1 MTVWSKKWNQ
11 RLSNTYY
18 ETGVDRMNE
27 KQMKLIESGMK
38 LFATKGYHRT
48 SVQEITSE
56 AGVSKGSFY
65 VYFQSKEEFM
75 LTAYQYFYTQ
85 IKEKIERVKLE
96 NLPPAESLAKQI
108 TVWLQYIYEHKDFI
122 ILHMKENISIAG
134 NVDDWAKEI
143 KVDSYHWMRENIENI
158 YGKQAIK
165 AILLDLVIQM
175 EGLLQSYTKWKIVDD
190 VNLEVDQVGP
200 FLVRRLDDLVKGM
213 QERQE
218 APLIPLE
225 QISADYEARMQAC
238 RSCRSIP
245 ETLLLL
251 KNKVQLLALPSEKI
265 DKLQEVIEVLEME
278 LAKEDWQPVLI
289 QGLLAHFKSI
299 SEVEK
304 ECLEL
309 ADLLGVEL
317 LT

>member
-1 MTVWSKKWNQ
+1 
-11 RLSNTYY
+11 
-18 ETGVDRMNE
+18 
-27 KQMKLIESGMK
+27 MK

-48 SVQEITSE
+48 SVQEITSD

-75 LTAYQYFYTQ
+75 LTAYQYFYTR

-96 NLPPAESLAKQI
+96 NLSPTSSMAKQI
-108 TVWLQYIYEHKDFI
+108 TVWLQYIYEHKDFL

-134 NVDDWAKEI
+134 SVDEWAKEI

-165 AILLDLVIQM
+165 HILFDLVIQT

-190 VNLEVDQVGP
+190 VNLDVNQVGL

-218 APLIPLE
+218 EPLISIE
-225 QISADYEARMQAC
+225 QIPADYEAQKQAC

-245 ETLLLL
+245 EVLVLL
-251 KNKVQLLALPSEKI
+251 KNKVQSLALPSGKI
-265 DKLQEVIEVLEME
+265 DQLLAVIEVLEME

-299 SEVEK
+299 SEVEA
-304 ECLEL
+304 ECQEL
-309 ADLLGVEL
+309 ATLLDVEL
-317 LT
+317 LS

>member
-1 MTVWSKKWNQ
+1 MTTWSKNETNEC
-11 RLSNTYY
+11 LITYY
-18 ETGVDRMNE
+18 ETGVVMNE

-56 AGVSKGSFY
+56 AGISKGSFY

-96 NLPPAESLAKQI
+96 DLPPKESLAKQI

-134 NVDDWAKEI
+134 SVGEWAKEI

-158 YGKQAIK
+158 YGRQKIK
-165 AILLDLVIQM
+165 SILIDLVIQM
-175 EGLLQSYTKWKIVDD
+175 EGLLHSYTQWKIVDD

-213 QERQE
+213 QDRKET
-218 APLIPLE
+218 PLLSFE
-225 QISADYEARMQAC
+225 QISPVYEARMDANH
-238 RSCRSIP
+238 SCHSLP
-245 ETLLLL
+245 ETLLSL
-251 KNKVQLLALPSEKI
+251 KKKVQALALPSEKL
-265 DKLQEVIEVLEME
+265 DQLLAVMEVLELE
-278 LAKEDWQPVLI
+278 LSKEDWQPVLV
-289 QGLLAHFKSI
+289 QGLLAHFKQI
-299 SEVEK
+299 SEVES
-304 ECLEL
+304 ECQQL
-309 ADLLGVEL
+309 ANLLDVEL
-317 LT
+317 LS

>member
-1 MTVWSKKWNQ
+1 
-11 RLSNTYY
+11 
-18 ETGVDRMNE
+18 MNE

-75 LTAYQYFYTQ
+75 LTAYQYFYAQ

-96 NLPPAESLAKQI
+96 NLPPTESLAKQI
-108 TVWLQYIYEHKDFI
+108 TVWLRYIYEHKDFL

-134 NVDDWAKEI
+134 SVDKWAKEI

-158 YGKQAIK
+158 YGIQAIK
-165 AILLDLVIQM
+165 PILLDLVIQM

-213 QERQE
+213 QERKE
-218 APLIPLE
+218 APLISIE
-225 QISADYEARMQAC
+225 QISADYEARIRAC
-238 RSCRSIP
+238 RPRRSIP

-251 KNKVQLLALPSEKI
+251 KNKVQSLALPPEKI
-265 DKLQEVIEVLEME
+265 DQLQAAIEVLEME
-278 LAKEDWQPVLI
+278 LAKEDWQPVLV

-299 SEVEK
+299 PEVEK

-309 ADLLGVEL
+309 AELLDVEL
-317 LT
+317 LS

>member
-1 MTVWSKKWNQ
+1 
-11 RLSNTYY
+11 
-18 ETGVDRMNE
+18 MNE

-75 LTAYQYFYTQ
+75 LTAYQYFYTR
-85 IKEKIERVKLE
+85 IKEKIERVKVE
-96 NLPPAESLAKQI
+96 NLSPRESLAKQI

-134 NVDDWAKEI
+134 SVDEWAKEI

-158 YGKQAIK
+158 HGKQEIK
-165 AILLDLVIQM
+165 PILFDLVIQM
-175 EGLLQSYTKWKIVDD
+175 EGLLHSYTKWKIVDD
-190 VNLEVDQVGP
+190 VNLEVNQVGP

-218 APLIPLE
+218 APLISFDEL
-225 QISADYEARMQAC
+225 SMDYEAHRQA
-238 RSCRSIP
+238 CRSIP
-245 ETLLLL
+245 EILLSL
-251 KNKVQLLALPSEKI
+251 KRKVQALALPSEKI
-265 DKLQEVIEVLEME
+265 DQLQAVMEVLETE
-278 LAKEDWQPVLI
+278 LSKKEWQPVVV
-289 QGLLAHFKSI
+289 QGLLAHFKPI
-299 SEVEK
+299 SEIEA
-304 ECLEL
+304 ECQDL
-309 ADLLGVEL
+309 ARLLDVEL
-317 LT
+317 LS

>member
-1 MTVWSKKWNQ
+1 MGQKSETKAW
-11 RLSNTYY
+11 LNTYY
-18 ETGVDRMNE
+18 ETGVDMNE

-65 VYFQSKEEFM
+65 VYFQSKEEFL

-85 IKEKIERVKLE
+85 IKNKIEQVKRE
-96 NLPPAESLAKQI
+96 HLPPKESLAKQI

-122 ILHMKENISIAG
+122 ILHMKENISVAG
-134 NVDDWAKEI
+134 SVDDWAKEV
-143 KVDSYHWMRENIENI
+143 KVDSFHWMRENIENI
-158 YGKQAIK
+158 YGKQTIK
-165 AILLDLVIQM
+165 PILLDLVIQM

-200 FLVRRLDDLVKGM
+200 FLIRRLDDLVKGM

-218 APLIPLE
+218 PPLISFE
-225 QISADYEARMQAC
+225 QVSADYEALKQASD
-238 RSCRSIP
+238 SCCNIS
-245 ETLLLL
+245 ETLLQL
-251 KNKVQLLALPSEKI
+251 KNKVQALALPP
-265 DKLQEVIEVLEME
+265 DKVAQLQAVTEVLEME
-278 LAKEDWQPVLI
+278 LSKDVWQPVLV

-299 SEVEK
+299 PEVET
-304 ECLEL
+304 ECQAL
-309 ADLLGVEL
+309 ATLLNVEL

>member
-1 MTVWSKKWNQ
+1 MTTWSKNETNDC
-11 RLSNTYY
+11 LITYY
-18 ETGVDRMNE
+18 ETGVDMNE

-96 NLPPAESLAKQI
+96 DLSPRESLAKQI

-134 NVDDWAKEI
+134 SVDEWAKEI

-158 YGKQAIK
+158 YGIQKIK
-165 AILLDLVIQM
+165 PILLDLVIQM
-175 EGLLQSYTKWKIVDD
+175 EGLLHSYTQWKIVDD
-190 VNLEVDQVGP
+190 VNLEVEQVGP

-213 QERQE
+213 QERNE
-218 APLIPLE
+218 SPLLSFD
-225 QISADYEARMQAC
+225 QISPVYEARNHENHLC
-238 RSCRSIP
+238 HSIP
-245 ETLLLL
+245 ETLLAL
-251 KNKVQLLALPSEKI
+251 NKKLRSLALPAEKI
-265 DKLQEVIEVLEME
+265 DQLTAVMEALDLE
-278 LAKEDWQPVLI
+278 LSKEDWQPVLV
-289 QGLLAHFKSI
+289 QGLLAHFKQI
-299 SEVEK
+299 SEVES
-304 ECLEL
+304 ECQQL
-309 ADLLGVEL
+309 ANLLNVEL
-317 LT
+317 LS